1 MNKNP
6 SSRKDRCAHPENGEG
21 HGDGERVSKSVLTL
35 LKTKRGDG
43 GARKLTP
50 TRRGKGHEHGQCTS
64 KELEALKREE
74 AAWQWNEAQQNGQ
87 LFPDPE
93 TVACD
98 RKVPASGEDRKGSM
112 FQVAWV

>member
-35 LKTKRGDG
+35 LKTKGGDG

-74 AAWQWNEAQQNGQ
+74 AAWQWNEAQQN
-87 LFPDPE
+87 
-93 TVACD
+93 
-98 RKVPASGEDRKGSM
+98 
-112 FQVAWV
+112 